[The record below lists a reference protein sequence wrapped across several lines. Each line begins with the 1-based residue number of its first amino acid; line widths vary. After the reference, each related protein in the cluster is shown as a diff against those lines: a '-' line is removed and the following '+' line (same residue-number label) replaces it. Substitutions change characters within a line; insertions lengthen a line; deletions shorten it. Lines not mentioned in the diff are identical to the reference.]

1 MKKRMLFIAG
11 NWKMNKT
18 ANEAEKLLVELK
30 AKLASFDGK
39 LNIAVCPAF
48 TALETA
54 SKVLDGSNIAIGSQ
68 DISAK
73 DSGAYTGEISA
84 KMLLDIGVK
93 YAIVGHSE
101 RRQYHAETDA
111 LINAKAKKALSS
123 GVLPIVCIGETL
135 EERESGRM
143 VSVITTQAKGS
154 LAGLTAE
161 EIVKTTIAYE
171 PVWAIGT
178 GKTASPAQAQEVHA
192 LIRKLL
198 TEAYGVEVAEKV
210 IIQYGGSVK
219 PDNSYELMNQK
230 DIDGALVGGA
240 SLEVEV
246 FYNLIANA
254 VK

>member
-1 MKKRMLFIAG
+1 MLFIAG

-18 ANEAEKLLVELK
+18 ASEAEKLLVELK

-48 TALETA
+48 TALETSA
-54 SKVLDGSNIAIGSQ
+54 KVLKGSNIAVGSQ

-73 DSGAYTGEISA
+73 DSGAYTGEVSA
-84 KMLLDIGVK
+84 KMLLDVGVK

-111 LINAKAKKALSS
+111 LVNAKAKKALSS
-123 GVLPIVCIGETL
+123 GILPIVCIGETL

-143 VSVITTQAKGS
+143 NSVITTQTKGS
-154 LAGLTAE
+154 LSGLTAE

-198 TEAYGVEVAEKV
+198 TDAYGAEVAEKV

-219 PDNSYELMNQK
+219 SDNSHELMNQK

>member
-18 ANEAEKLLVELK
+18 ASEAEKLLLELK
-30 AKLASFDGK
+30 AKLASFNGK

-48 TALETA
+48 TALETS
-54 SKVLDGSNIAIGSQ
+54 SKVLKGSNIAIGSQ

-73 DSGAYTGEISA
+73 DSGAYTGEVSA

-93 YAIVGHSE
+93 YAIIGHSE
-101 RRQYHAETDA
+101 RRQYHGETDA
-111 LINAKAKKALSS
+111 LVNAKAKKALSS

-135 EERESGRM
+135 EERESGKM
-143 VSVITTQAKGS
+143 SSVITTQTKGS

-198 TEAYGVEVAEKV
+198 TEAYGSEVAEKV

-219 PDNSYELMNQK
+219 PDNSNELMNQK

-254 VK
+254 IK

>member
-18 ANEAEKLLVELK
+18 ASEAEKLLVELK
-30 AKLASFDGK
+30 AKLASFEGK

-48 TALETA
+48 TALETS
-54 SKVLDGSNIAIGSQ
+54 SKVLKGSNIAIGSQ

-73 DSGAYTGEISA
+73 DSGAYTGEVSA
-84 KMLLDIGVK
+84 KMLLDIGVQ

-123 GVLPIVCIGETL
+123 GVLPIVCIGETF

-143 VSVITTQAKGS
+143 NSVITTQTKGS
-154 LAGLTAE
+154 LSGLTAE

-198 TEAYGVEVAEKV
+198 TDAYGTEVAEKV

-219 PDNSYELMNQK
+219 PDNSNELMNQK